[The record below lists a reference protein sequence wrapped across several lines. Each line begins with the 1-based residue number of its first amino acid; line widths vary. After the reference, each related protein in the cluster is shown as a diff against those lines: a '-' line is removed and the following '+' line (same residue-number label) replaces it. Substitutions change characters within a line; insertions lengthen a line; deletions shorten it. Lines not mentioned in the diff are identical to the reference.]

1 MLFFLNTYIPTILY
15 KIFSIYIMPEHDDSD
30 TESETDNDERE
41 NAVNASETEL
51 DTDNEGEELDP
62 QTPYDGRS
70 HGQSHEQGGLTN
82 NRHLQHITH
91 IDPENKESDGYQQS
105 YQEHL
110 KNDYGGE
117 NLINDINN
125 ERGNKRRFDENVP
138 QRMMDNAA
146 RETGN
151 PLKVIPRNPRNSQK
165 AINKRQR
172 LKEGGKKSRKKRRK
186 TKKGKSKRRKG
197 KTRSK
202 RRNQKKRRKTKKKKK
217 NNTK

>member
-15 KIFSIYIMPEHDDSD
+15 KIFSIYIMPEHDGSETGSD
-30 TESETDNDERE
+30 TDNDD
-41 NAVNASETEL
+41 AVNASDTEL
-51 DTDNEGEELDP
+51 DTDNEDEDLDH
-62 QTPYDGRS
+62 QTPYDGRP
-70 HGQSHEQGGLTN
+70 HGQSHEQGGLIN

-91 IDPENKESDGYQQS
+91 IDPENKSDGYQQR

-117 NLINDINN
+117 NLINAINN
-125 ERGNKRRFDENVP
+125 ETGNKRRFDENVP

-146 RETGN
+146 TDTGN
-151 PLKVIPRNPRNSQK
+151 QRKVILQK
-165 AINKRQR
+165 KINKRQR